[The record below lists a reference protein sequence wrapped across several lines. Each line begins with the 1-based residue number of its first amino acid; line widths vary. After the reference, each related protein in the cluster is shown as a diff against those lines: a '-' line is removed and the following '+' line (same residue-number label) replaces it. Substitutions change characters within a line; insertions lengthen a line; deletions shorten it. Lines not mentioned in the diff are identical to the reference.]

1 MFVQRLRRRTSR
13 WCPARRGRRTARCR
27 TERAYSGGP
36 LGPMDAA
43 SPVVTPR
50 SASPQPLAAGPC
62 TQAWLGWLPG
72 RTGPWSVRPVC
83 DLAGTCGLLPG
94 TTIAS
99 NSCRFL
105 FVRTCRAPPASCP
118 CPHPALAPFVA
129 SLGLQ
134 VCSLI
139 PCRRAHSN
147 LTRTNQ
153 TESAVRKAGG
163 RAASGGRIVVLCTK
177 RLTVTVPKTTLGHFS
192 DALQT
197 PVLLEP
203 TSYVP
208 V

>member
-1 MFVQRLRRRTSR
+1 MINVCDAVRPDGAP
-13 WCPARRGRRTARCR
+13 PARRGRRTARCR

-50 SASPQPLAAGPC
+50 SASPQPPAAGPC

-99 NSCRFL
+99 NFVSFFICANLPCAPRLVCR
-105 FVRTCRAPPASCP
+105 VRVHIPPSRLSSP
-118 CPHPALAPFVA
+118 
-129 SLGLQ
+129 LGLQ

-177 RLTVTVPKTTLGHFS
+177 RLTVTVPKTTLGHFRRTS
-192 DALQT
+192 DAR
-197 PVLLEP
+197 P
-203 TSYVP
+203 S
-208 V
+208 

>member
-1 MFVQRLRRRTSR
+1 MINVCDAVRPDGAP
-13 WCPARRGRRTARCR
+13 PARRGRRTARCR

-99 NSCRFL
+99 N
-105 FVRTCRAPPASCP
+105 FVSFFICANLPCAPRLVSVSTSR
-118 CPHPALAPFVA
+118 LAPFVA
-129 SLGLQ
+129 SR
-134 VCSLI
+134 
-139 PCRRAHSN
+139 P
-147 LTRTNQ
+147 
-153 TESAVRKAGG
+153 
-163 RAASGGRIVVLCTK
+163 SGVLSH
-177 RLTVTVPKTTLGHFS
+177 PM
-192 DALQT
+192 
-197 PVLLEP
+197 P
-203 TSYVP
+203 TSAQRPDSDKSNRVGRP
-208 V
+208 KGGSKRRQANKLNASKRARGWERRPWTRSS

>member
-99 NSCRFL
+99 N
-105 FVRTCRAPPASCP
+105 FVSFFICANLPCAPRLVSVSTSRPRAFRRLSRPSGVLS
-118 CPHPALAPFVA
+118 HPMP
-129 SLGLQ
+129 
-134 VCSLI
+134 
-139 PCRRAHSN
+139 
-147 LTRTNQ
+147 T
-153 TESAVRKAGG
+153 SAQQPDSDKPNRVGRPKGG
-163 RAASGGRIVVLCTK
+163 RPRGIRWSDS
-177 RLTVTVPKTTLGHFS
+177 RLVYETFDCYCS
-192 DALQT
+192 
-197 PVLLEP
+197 
-203 TSYVP
+203 
-208 V
+208 